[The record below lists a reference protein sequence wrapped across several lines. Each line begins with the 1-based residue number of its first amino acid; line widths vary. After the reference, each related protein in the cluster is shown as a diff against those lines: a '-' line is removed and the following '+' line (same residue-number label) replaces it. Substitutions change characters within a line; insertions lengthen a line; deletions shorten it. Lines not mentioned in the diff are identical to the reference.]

1 MDAQGAAGKAREFP
15 VVLLSGLSGAGKST
29 AMKVFEDLGFIAV
42 DGLPPD
48 LVPELA
54 ALFLRQKEPHSQG
67 LVLGLDVRHADF
79 REDFRQAMAGLGK
92 MDVAPRV
99 VFIDA
104 RPDVLRR
111 RYASTRRPHPLESGD
126 LDLERALAAEHE
138 LLRPVRD
145 AAELVLDTSD
155 YSIHDLR
162 RHLQEK
168 WEFIRERRSGLKVY
182 LLSFGFKYGQPTEA
196 DLVFDLRFLPNP
208 YFDQQL
214 RPFSGRDPAIVDY
227 VFGTP
232 QGREFRTRLLEFL
245 HYMLPLYY
253 AEGRYRL
260 TVAVG
265 CTGGRHRS
273 VAVAEAVFDSLLK
286 SGYVVN
292 LEHRHIDLG

>member
-1 MDAQGAAGKAREFP
+1 MDKRDFP
-15 VVLLSGLSGAGKST
+15 VILLSGLSGAGKST

-48 LVPELA
+48 LAPGLA
-54 ALFLRQKEPHSQG
+54 ALFQSQQEAHHKG
-67 LVLGLDVRHADF
+67 LVMGLDVRSDHF
-79 REDFRQAMAGLGK
+79 REDFRAAMSGLREQGI
-92 MDVAPRV
+92 APRV
-99 VFIDA
+99 VFIES
-104 RPDVLRR
+104 RPTVLRR

-126 LDLERALAAEHE
+126 RDLDRALDAERE

-145 AAELVLDTSD
+145 AAELVVDTSD

-162 RHLQEK
+162 RHLQER
-168 WEFIRERRSGLKVY
+168 WEFVRERRTGLKVY

-208 YFDQQL
+208 YFDESL
-214 RPFSGRDPAIVDY
+214 RPLSGRDQAVVDY
-227 VFGTP
+227 VFRTLE
-232 QGREFRTRLLEFL
+232 GREFRTRLLDFL
-245 HYMLPLYY
+245 NYLLPLYQ

-260 TVAVG
+260 TIAVG

-273 VAVAEAVFDSLLK
+273 VATAEAVFDSLVK

-292 LEHRHIDLG
+292 LEHRHIELG

>member
-1 MDAQGAAGKAREFP
+1 MHDLRDFP
-15 VVLLSGLSGAGKST
+15 VILLSGLSGAGKST

-48 LVPELA
+48 LAPGLA
-54 ALFLRQKEPHSQG
+54 ALFQSQQTAHHQG
-67 LVLGLDVRHADF
+67 LVMGLDVRSEDF
-79 REDFRQAMAGLGK
+79 REDFRAAMEGLKAQGI
-92 MDVAPRV
+92 APRV
-99 VFIDA
+99 VFIESRA
-104 RPDVLRR
+104 GVLRR
-111 RYASTRRPHPLESGD
+111 RYASTRRPHPLESGE
-126 LDLERALAAEHE
+126 LDLERALDAERE

-145 AAELVLDTSD
+145 AAELVVDTSD

-162 RHLQEK
+162 RHLQER
-168 WEFIRERRSGLKVY
+168 WEFVRERRAGLKIY

-208 YFDQQL
+208 HFDESL
-214 RPFSGRDPAIVDY
+214 RPLSGRDRAVVDY
-227 VFGTP
+227 VFRTP
-232 QGREFRTRLLEFL
+232 EGQEFRTRLLEFL
-245 HYMLPLYY
+245 NYLLPLYQ

-273 VAVAEAVFDSLLK
+273 VAVAEAVFDSLVK

-292 LEHRHIDLG
+292 LEHRHIELG

>member
-1 MDAQGAAGKAREFP
+1 MDQPSDFP
-15 VVLLSGLSGAGKST
+15 VILLSGLSGAGKST

-48 LVPELA
+48 LVPGLA
-54 ALFLRQKEPHSQG
+54 ALFRSQQEAHHKG
-67 LVLGLDVRHADF
+67 LVMGLDVRHADF
-79 REDFRQAMAGLGK
+79 REDFSAAVDRLKAQG
-92 MDVAPRV
+92 VSPRV
-99 VFIDA
+99 VFIEA
-104 RPDVLRR
+104 RPMVLRR

-126 LDLERALAAEHE
+126 LDLDRALDAELA

-145 AAELVLDTSD
+145 AAELVVDTSD

-162 RHLQEK
+162 RHLQER
-168 WEFIRERRSGLKVY
+168 WEFVRQRRTGLKVY

-208 YFDQQL
+208 YFDESL
-214 RPFSGRDPAIVDY
+214 RSMSGRDQAVVDY
-227 VFGTP
+227 VFGAP
-232 QGREFRTRLLEFL
+232 EGREFRTRLLEFL
-245 HYMLPLYY
+245 NYLLPLYQ

-273 VAVAEAVFDSLLK
+273 VATAEAVFDSLVK
-286 SGYVVN
+286 SGYVVS
-292 LEHRHIDLG
+292 LEHRHVELG